1 MAEVIFNKLEKVYS
15 NGFKAVHGI
24 DLKIA
29 DGEFMVIV
37 GPSGC
42 AKSTTLRMLAGL
54 ETISGGEVRIGD
66 KIVNNLAPKSR
77 GIAMVFQNYA
87 LYPHM
92 TVRENLAFG
101 LKLSKLPKAQ
111 IDRQVEEAAKILELE
126 ELLDR
131 LPRQLSGGQAQRV
144 AVGRAIVKKPDVFL
158 FDEPL
163 SNLDAKLRA
172 SMRIRI
178 SDLHKQLKKS
188 GKPATTVYV
197 THDQTEAMTMGD
209 RICVMK
215 LGHIMQ
221 VDTPDN
227 LYHQPK
233 NMFVAGFIGAP
244 EMNIRPSQL
253 VEHGGRLHLTL
264 GDQRLPLNDRLQSKV
279 ETHKNQVDAAKA
291 AFYPH
296 FDIKAFWGYNALSV
310 GDLFKSSFQQ
320 INLLP
325 GLYLPIFDGGRLNA
339 NLQSVRTASNIL
351 IKQYNQAVLD
361 AVRDVAIS
369 SSQLNDLNQQRALQQ
384 LKVTAAQTTT
394 DSARAHY
401 QRGLLSRYAAEEAR
415 RAVLAQQ
422 LLLLDIEA
430 QRLSTD
436 ITLIKALGGG
446 YRGQ

>member
-24 DLKIA
+24 DLSIA
-29 DGEFMVIV
+29 EGEFMVIV

-54 ETISGGEVRIGD
+54 ETISGGEVRIGE
-66 KIVNNLAPKSR
+66 KIVNNLAPKER

-111 IDRQVEEAAKILELE
+111 IEAQVNEAAKILELE

-178 SDLHKQLKKS
+178 SDLHKSLKRS

-227 LYHQPK
+227 LYHKPK

-244 EMNIRPSQL
+244 EMNIRSCKL
-253 VEHGGRLHLTL
+253 VNKDGTL
-264 GDQRLPLNDRLQSKV
+264 NLAIGD
-279 ETHKNQVDAAKA
+279 E
-291 AFYPH
+291 FM
-296 FDIKAFWGYNALSV
+296 ALSEGLNQKLAGHDNEEV
-310 GDLFKSSFQQ
+310 FYGIRPEFVSLSDEPFAEGGCSGEMVRVENMGHEFFVYLKVANYELTARIPSDEAKPMIDKGLHRKVYFKFDM
-320 INLLP
+320 NKCH
-325 GLYLPIFDGGRLNA
+325 IFDA
-339 NLQSVRTASNIL
+339 KTEQNLSL
-351 IKQYNQAVLD
+351 
-361 AVRDVAIS
+361 
-369 SSQLNDLNQQRALQQ
+369 
-384 LKVTAAQTTT
+384 
-394 DSARAHY
+394 
-401 QRGLLSRYAAEEAR
+401 
-415 RAVLAQQ
+415 
-422 LLLLDIEA
+422 
-430 QRLSTD
+430 
-436 ITLIKALGGG
+436 
-446 YRGQ
+446 

>member
-1 MAEVIFNKLEKVYS
+1 MAEVIFNQLEKVYS
-15 NGFKAVHGI
+15 NGFKAVHNI
-24 DLKIA
+24 DLTIK

-54 ETISGGEVRIGD
+54 ETISGGEVRIGNRV
-66 KIVNNLAPKSR
+66 VNNLAPKSR

-101 LKLSKLPKAQ
+101 LKLSKLPKREIEAQ
-111 IDRQVEEAAKILELE
+111 VNEAAKILELE

-178 SDLHKQLKKS
+178 SDLHKQLKQS

-215 LGHIMQ
+215 QGHIMQ

-227 LYHQPK
+227 LYHYPK

-244 EMNIRPSQL
+244 EMNIRPSKL
-253 VEHGGRLHLTL
+253 VEKDGQLALSIGQSTMALT
-264 GDQRLPLNDRLQSKV
+264 PDRQDKVRACVGQTVCFGIRPEFVSVSLIPFKENSCQGTLVRIENMGHEFFIYLKMEASELTCRMPADLAKPIIDSKV
-279 ETHKNQVDAAKA
+279 GCPLYFQ
-291 AFYPH
+291 
-296 FDIKAFWGYNALSV
+296 FDMDKCH
-310 GDLFKSSFQQ
+310 
-320 INLLP
+320 
-325 GLYLPIFDGGRLNA
+325 IFDPATEQN
-339 NLQSVRTASNIL
+339 
-351 IKQYNQAVLD
+351 
-361 AVRDVAIS
+361 
-369 SSQLNDLNQQRALQQ
+369 
-384 LKVTAAQTTT
+384 
-394 DSARAHY
+394 
-401 QRGLLSRYAAEEAR
+401 
-415 RAVLAQQ
+415 
-422 LLLLDIEA
+422 
-430 QRLSTD
+430 
-436 ITLIKALGGG
+436 ITL
-446 YRGQ
+446 

>member
-29 DGEFMVIV
+29 EGEFMVIV

-54 ETISGGEVRIGD
+54 ETISGGEVRIGE
-66 KIVNNLAPKSR
+66 KIVNNLAPKER

-101 LKLSKLPKAQ
+101 LKLSKMPKAQ
-111 IDRQVEEAAKILELE
+111 IEAQVNEAAKILELD

-227 LYHQPK
+227 LYHKPK

-244 EMNIRPSQL
+244 EMNIRSCKL
-253 VEHGGRLHLTL
+253 VDKE
-264 GDQRLPLNDRLQSKV
+264 
-279 ETHKNQVDAAKA
+279 
-291 AFYPH
+291 
-296 FDIKAFWGYNALSV
+296 
-310 GDLFKSSFQQ
+310 
-320 INLLP
+320 
-325 GLYLPIFDGGRLNA
+325 GRLN
-339 NLQSVRTASNIL
+339 LSIGDEFMPLCDSLHQKLTGHESEEVFYGIRPEFVSVSDNPFE
-351 IKQYNQAVLD
+351 QGGCSGEM
-361 AVRDVAIS
+361 VRVE
-369 SSQLNDLNQQRALQQ
+369 NMGHEFFVY
-384 LKVTAAQTTT
+384 LKVANYELTARIPSDEAKPMI
-394 DSARAHY
+394 DK
-401 QRGLLSRYAAEEAR
+401 GLNRKVYFKFDMDKCHIFDAKTEQNLS
-415 RAVLAQQ
+415 L
-422 LLLLDIEA
+422 
-430 QRLSTD
+430 
-436 ITLIKALGGG
+436 
-446 YRGQ
+446 

>member
-24 DLKIA
+24 DLTIK

-54 ETISGGEVRIGD
+54 ETISGGEVRIGERV
-66 KIVNNLAPKSR
+66 VNNLAPKER

-92 TVRENLAFG
+92 TVKENLAFG
-101 LKLSKLPKAQ
+101 LKLSKMPKER
-111 IDRQVEEAAKILELE
+111 IEEQVTEAAKILELE
-126 ELLDR
+126 ELMDR

-188 GKPATTVYV
+188 GKAATTVYV

-227 LYHQPK
+227 LYHYPV
-233 NMFVAGFIGAP
+233 NMFVAGFIGSP
-244 EMNIRPSQL
+244 EMNIKPSKL
-253 VEHGGRLHLTL
+253 VEKDGRIGLTVGHYTLVLNSEQQDKVRAYAGQDVFFGIRPEYVTVSETPFEANHSQGELVRVENMGHEFFMYIKVDGFELTSRVASDEARSIISNGLH
-264 GDQRLPLNDRLQSKV
+264 R
-279 ETHKNQVDAAKA
+279 QV
-291 AFYPH
+291 FFQ
-296 FDIKAFWGYNALSV
+296 FDMEKCH
-310 GDLFKSSFQQ
+310 
-320 INLLP
+320 
-325 GLYLPIFDGGRLNA
+325 IFDA
-339 NLQSVRTASNIL
+339 KTEKNISL
-351 IKQYNQAVLD
+351 
-361 AVRDVAIS
+361 
-369 SSQLNDLNQQRALQQ
+369 
-384 LKVTAAQTTT
+384 
-394 DSARAHY
+394 
-401 QRGLLSRYAAEEAR
+401 
-415 RAVLAQQ
+415 
-422 LLLLDIEA
+422 
-430 QRLSTD
+430 
-436 ITLIKALGGG
+436 
-446 YRGQ
+446 

>member
-29 DGEFMVIV
+29 EGEFMVIV

-54 ETISGGEVRIGD
+54 ETISGGEVRIGE
-66 KIVNNLAPKSR
+66 KIVNNLAPKER

-101 LKLSKLPKAQ
+101 LKLSKMPKDQ
-111 IDRQVEEAAKILELE
+111 IDAQVNEAAKILELE

-227 LYHQPK
+227 LYHYPQ

-244 EMNIRPSQL
+244 EMNIKPAKIVL
-253 VEHGGRLHLTL
+253 KDDGLHITV
-264 GDQRLPLNDRLQSKV
+264 GHDTLPLSAQQQSKV
-279 ETHKNQVDAAKA
+279 VNYVDKEVFFGIRPEYVTVSTQPFAQGCGRGTLIRAENMGHE
-291 AFYPH
+291 F
-296 FDIKAFWGYNALSV
+296 F
-310 GDLFKSSFQQ
+310 
-320 INLLP
+320 
-325 GLYLPIFDGGRLNA
+325 LYLQVGEFAMTARMPSDEAKGILDAGLHSQVWFRFEMEKCHIFDA
-339 NLQSVRTASNIL
+339 QSEQNISL
-351 IKQYNQAVLD
+351 
-361 AVRDVAIS
+361 
-369 SSQLNDLNQQRALQQ
+369 
-384 LKVTAAQTTT
+384 
-394 DSARAHY
+394 
-401 QRGLLSRYAAEEAR
+401 
-415 RAVLAQQ
+415 
-422 LLLLDIEA
+422 
-430 QRLSTD
+430 
-436 ITLIKALGGG
+436 
-446 YRGQ
+446 

>member
-54 ETISGGEVRIGD
+54 ETISGGEVRIGE
-66 KIVNNLAPKSR
+66 KIVNNLAPKER

-101 LKLSKLPKAQ
+101 LKLSKLPKDQ
-111 IDRQVEEAAKILELE
+111 IDRQVDEAAKILELD
-126 ELLDR
+126 ELMDR

-178 SDLHKQLKKS
+178 SDLHKQLKSS

-227 LYHQPK
+227 LYHFPK

-244 EMNIRPSQL
+244 EMNIKPGKIVRKND
-253 VEHGGRLHLTL
+253 GLHIT
-264 GDQRLPLNDRLQSKV
+264 
-279 ETHKNQVDAAKA
+279 
-291 AFYPH
+291 
-296 FDIKAFWGYNALSV
+296 V
-310 GDLFKSSFQQ
+310 GDDTLSLNAKQQEKVADHEGQDVFFGVRPEYVSVSDEPFAESFGTGDLVRVENMGHEFFVYLKVANYELTARIPSDVAKPMIAKGLHRKVYFKFDMDKCH
-320 INLLP
+320 
-325 GLYLPIFDGGRLNA
+325 IFDA
-339 NLQSVRTASNIL
+339 KTEQNISL
-351 IKQYNQAVLD
+351 
-361 AVRDVAIS
+361 
-369 SSQLNDLNQQRALQQ
+369 
-384 LKVTAAQTTT
+384 
-394 DSARAHY
+394 
-401 QRGLLSRYAAEEAR
+401 
-415 RAVLAQQ
+415 
-422 LLLLDIEA
+422 
-430 QRLSTD
+430 
-436 ITLIKALGGG
+436 
-446 YRGQ
+446 

>member
-54 ETISGGEVRIGD
+54 ETISGGEVRIGE

-101 LKLSKLPKAQ
+101 LKLSKMPKDE
-111 IDRQVEEAAKILELE
+111 INKQVDEAAKILELE
-126 ELLDR
+126 ELMDR

-227 LYHQPK
+227 LYHFPK

-244 EMNIRPSQL
+244 EMNIKPGKIVRKG
-253 VEHGGRLHLTL
+253 EDLHITV
-264 GDQRLPLNDRLQSKV
+264 GDETLPLNAKQREKV
-279 ETHKNQVDAAKA
+279 ATYQDQDVFFGVRPEFVAVSDEPFAEG
-291 AFYPH
+291 F
-296 FDIKAFWGYNALSV
+296 GS
-310 GDLFKSSFQQ
+310 GDLVRVENMGHEFFVYLKVGNYELTARIPSDVAKPMIAKGLHRKVYFKFDMDKCH
-320 INLLP
+320 
-325 GLYLPIFDGGRLNA
+325 IFDA
-339 NLQSVRTASNIL
+339 KTEQNISL
-351 IKQYNQAVLD
+351 
-361 AVRDVAIS
+361 
-369 SSQLNDLNQQRALQQ
+369 
-384 LKVTAAQTTT
+384 
-394 DSARAHY
+394 
-401 QRGLLSRYAAEEAR
+401 
-415 RAVLAQQ
+415 
-422 LLLLDIEA
+422 
-430 QRLSTD
+430 
-436 ITLIKALGGG
+436 
-446 YRGQ
+446 

>member
-54 ETISGGEVRIGD
+54 ETISGGEVRIGE
-66 KIVNNLAPKSR
+66 KIVNNLAPKAR

-101 LKLSKLPKAQ
+101 LKLSKLPKDQIEAQ
-111 IDRQVEEAAKILELE
+111 VNEAAKILELE

-227 LYHQPK
+227 LYHKPK

-244 EMNIRPSQL
+244 EMNIRPSKL
-253 VEHGGRLHLTL
+253 VEQAGRLHLTV
-264 GDQRLPLNDRLQSKV
+264 GDGLLPLNDRLQSKV
-279 ETHKNQVDAAKA
+279 ETHKNQQV
-291 AFYPH
+291 F
-296 FDIKAFWGYNALSV
+296 FG
-310 GDLFKSSFQQ
+310 
-320 INLLP
+320 
-325 GLYLPIFDGGRLNA
+325 
-339 NLQSVRTASNIL
+339 VRPEFVSISDEPFAEGSCLKLKWCGWKTWAMN
-351 IKQYNQAVLD
+351 
-361 AVRDVAIS
+361 S
-369 SSQLNDLNQQRALQQ
+369 SS
-384 LKVTAAQTTT
+384 T
-394 DSARAHY
+394 
-401 QRGLLSRYAAEEAR
+401 
-415 RAVLAQQ
+415 
-422 LLLLDIEA
+422 
-430 QRLSTD
+430 
-436 ITLIKALGGG
+436 
-446 YRGQ
+446 

>member
-54 ETISGGEVRIGD
+54 ETISGGEVRIGERV
-66 KIVNNLAPKSR
+66 VNNLAPKAR

-101 LKLSKLPKAQ
+101 LKLSKLPKDQ
-111 IDRQVEEAAKILELE
+111 IDKQVDEAAKILELE

-178 SDLHKQLKKS
+178 SDLHKQLKQS

-227 LYHQPK
+227 LYHFPK

-244 EMNIRPSQL
+244 EMNIKPGKIVRKG
-253 VEHGGRLHLTL
+253 EDLHITV
-264 GDQRLPLNDRLQSKV
+264 GDETLPLNAKQREKV
-279 ETHKNQVDAAKA
+279 ATYQDQDVFFGVRPEFVSVSDEPFAE
-291 AFYPH
+291 
-296 FDIKAFWGYNALSV
+296 GYGS
-310 GDLFKSSFQQ
+310 GDLVRVENMGHEFFVYLKVGNYELTARIPSDVAKPMIAKGLHRKVYFKFDMDKCH
-320 INLLP
+320 
-325 GLYLPIFDGGRLNA
+325 IFDA
-339 NLQSVRTASNIL
+339 KTEQNISL
-351 IKQYNQAVLD
+351 
-361 AVRDVAIS
+361 
-369 SSQLNDLNQQRALQQ
+369 
-384 LKVTAAQTTT
+384 
-394 DSARAHY
+394 
-401 QRGLLSRYAAEEAR
+401 
-415 RAVLAQQ
+415 
-422 LLLLDIEA
+422 
-430 QRLSTD
+430 
-436 ITLIKALGGG
+436 
-446 YRGQ
+446 

>member
-24 DLKIA
+24 DLSIA
-29 DGEFMVIV
+29 EGEFMVIV

-54 ETISGGEVRIGD
+54 ETISGGEVRIGE
-66 KIVNNLAPKSR
+66 KIVNNLAPKER

-101 LKLSKLPKAQ
+101 LKLSKMPKAQ
-111 IDRQVEEAAKILELE
+111 IDTQVNEAAKILELE
-126 ELLDR
+126 ELLER

-227 LYHQPK
+227 LYHKPK

-244 EMNIRPSQL
+244 EMNIRPCKL
-253 VEHGGRLHLTL
+253 VEQEGRLHIAIGNETM
-264 GDQRLPLNDRLQSKV
+264 PLNDEKQEKV
-279 ETHKNQVDAAKA
+279 SSYVGQDVFYGIRPEFVDVAEEPFAEGNCSGEMVRVENMGHEFFVYLKVADYELTARIPSDKAKPMIDKGLNRKVH
-291 AFYPH
+291 FK
-296 FDIKAFWGYNALSV
+296 FDINKCH
-310 GDLFKSSFQQ
+310 LFDAK
-320 INLLP
+320 
-325 GLYLPIFDGGRLNA
+325 
-339 NLQSVRTASNIL
+339 TEKNISL
-351 IKQYNQAVLD
+351 
-361 AVRDVAIS
+361 
-369 SSQLNDLNQQRALQQ
+369 
-384 LKVTAAQTTT
+384 
-394 DSARAHY
+394 
-401 QRGLLSRYAAEEAR
+401 
-415 RAVLAQQ
+415 
-422 LLLLDIEA
+422 
-430 QRLSTD
+430 
-436 ITLIKALGGG
+436 
-446 YRGQ
+446 

>member
-15 NGFKAVHGI
+15 NGFKAVHAI
-24 DLKIA
+24 DLSISE
-29 DGEFMVIV
+29 GEFMVIV

-54 ETISGGEVRIGD
+54 ETISGGEVRIGN
-66 KIVNNLAPKSR
+66 KIVNNLAPKER

-101 LKLSKLPKAQ
+101 LKLSKLPKDQ
-111 IDRQVEEAAKILELE
+111 IESQVNEAAKILELE

-178 SDLHKQLKKS
+178 SDLHKQLKAS

-227 LYHQPK
+227 LYHKPK

-244 EMNIRPSQL
+244 EMNIRKSLL
-253 VEHGGRLHLTL
+253 VEKAGKLHIAIGNETM
-264 GDQRLPLNDRLQSKV
+264 PLNAEKQEKV
-279 ETHKNQVDAAKA
+279 SAYAGQEVFYGVRPEFVSLSDEPFQDDSCSGEMVRVENMGHEFFVYLKVADYELTARIPSDEAKPMIDKGLHRKVY
-291 AFYPH
+291 FT
-296 FDIKAFWGYNALSV
+296 FDMNKCH
-310 GDLFKSSFQQ
+310 
-320 INLLP
+320 
-325 GLYLPIFDGGRLNA
+325 IFDA
-339 NLQSVRTASNIL
+339 KTEQNLSL
-351 IKQYNQAVLD
+351 
-361 AVRDVAIS
+361 
-369 SSQLNDLNQQRALQQ
+369 
-384 LKVTAAQTTT
+384 
-394 DSARAHY
+394 
-401 QRGLLSRYAAEEAR
+401 
-415 RAVLAQQ
+415 
-422 LLLLDIEA
+422 
-430 QRLSTD
+430 
-436 ITLIKALGGG
+436 
-446 YRGQ
+446 

>member
-1 MAEVIFNKLEKVYS
+1 MAEVIFNNLQKVYS
-15 NGFKAVHGI
+15 NGYKAVHGI
-24 DLKIA
+24 NLTIA

-66 KIVNNLAPKSR
+66 RVVNNLAPKSR

-92 TVRENLAFG
+92 TVKDNLAFG
-101 LKLSKLPKAQ
+101 LKLSKMPKEQ
-111 IDRQVEEAAKILELE
+111 IEEQVNEAAKILELE

-227 LYHQPK
+227 LYHLPK
-233 NMFVAGFIGAP
+233 NMFVAGFIGTP
-244 EMNIRPSQL
+244 EMNIKPSKL
-253 VEHGGRLHLTL
+253 VEQDGKIGLTVGNYTLTL
-264 GDQRLPLNDRLQSKV
+264 SQYQQDKVASFVGQDVFFGVRPEFVSISESPFEGNHSEGELVRVENMGHEFFVYLKVNDFELTCRIPSDDVKPIL
-279 ETHKNQVDAAKA
+279 KNGLHRPVYFK
-291 AFYPH
+291 
-296 FDIKAFWGYNALSV
+296 FDMDKCH
-310 GDLFKSSFQQ
+310 
-320 INLLP
+320 
-325 GLYLPIFDGGRLNA
+325 IFDA
-339 NLQSVRTASNIL
+339 KTEKNISL
-351 IKQYNQAVLD
+351 
-361 AVRDVAIS
+361 
-369 SSQLNDLNQQRALQQ
+369 
-384 LKVTAAQTTT
+384 
-394 DSARAHY
+394 
-401 QRGLLSRYAAEEAR
+401 
-415 RAVLAQQ
+415 
-422 LLLLDIEA
+422 
-430 QRLSTD
+430 
-436 ITLIKALGGG
+436 
-446 YRGQ
+446 